1 MAAQARDAARHA
13 DLGLVYS
20 ANGLWVD
27 AGDAYSNALV
37 LGSRDPLVWQYRGLA
52 ISRLARIEA
61 AAESFRQ
68 AVARQPELASAH
80 WHRGQLLRQTG
91 RMTEA
96 AELFQRAIQAD
107 PQEWRGYVGFGQALL
122 QQGRKSEALAP
133 LERAATLPFWH
144 GRSWRLVIAIAP
156 DGKWRSARA
165 RTCRRRWT
173 RGRSGRAP
181 IRLNTRIQLL
191 QKPTK
196 KTKGRHLCAG
206 ADRPAGETGRTCVE
220 SGFE

>member
-1 MAAQARDAARHA
+1 MPIWGWCTRPMACGWTPAMPIPTRWCWDPGIRWCGNTVAWR
-13 DLGLVYS
+13 
-20 ANGLWVD
+20 
-27 AGDAYSNALV
+27 
-37 LGSRDPLVWQYRGLA
+37 SRDWQELK
-52 ISRLARIEA
+52 A
-61 AAESFRQ
+61 AAEPFRQ